1 MLGGKLRQDIIIQIA
16 SPPLDTNRQILKLRI
31 SPLSTIWI
39 IIITFKKNNQGGG
52 GRTQSATGDGGT
64 RQGEEA
70 ATAQVFFNIDD
81 VDKNPLIYE
90 AQVFVN
96 IKNPWLKKLQQL
108 K

>member
-1 MLGGKLRQDIIIQIA
+1 MTYLLGGKLRQDIIIQIA

-70 ATAQVFFNIDD
+70 ATAQVFLTLMMWTKIHL
-81 VDKNPLIYE
+81 V
-90 AQVFVN
+90 
-96 IKNPWLKKLQQL
+96 
-108 K
+108 